1 MSGQILILGSKG
13 MLGGQLRRTFS
24 KALGWDRHDID
35 ITQNENLQQKLEE
48 LSVKPSVVI
57 NCASYNSVDLAEK
70 QKDLAFKL
78 NAEAV
83 ENLARICNNLGAV
96 LVHFSTN
103 YVFDGV
109 KGEYEENDMPHP
121 LSVYGESKLAG
132 ERAVQKISNKF
143 YLIRTA
149 VLFGPPGE
157 SDLSKK
163 SFVQIMLDL
172 SKKGSAIK
180 AVDDEVN
187 SLTYIV
193 DLAEAVKDL
202 ILENKPYGIYHITNS
217 GAASWFTFAQEI
229 FKILEKDVKLEP
241 VSAKA
246 LPRQAQRPAK
256 ALLINTKLPLLRPWQ
271 AALREFLI
279 SN

>member
-172 SKKGSAIK
+172 GNKGSDIK
-180 AVDDEVN
+180 AVNDEVN

-202 ILENKPYGIYHITNS
+202 ILENEPYGIYHITNS